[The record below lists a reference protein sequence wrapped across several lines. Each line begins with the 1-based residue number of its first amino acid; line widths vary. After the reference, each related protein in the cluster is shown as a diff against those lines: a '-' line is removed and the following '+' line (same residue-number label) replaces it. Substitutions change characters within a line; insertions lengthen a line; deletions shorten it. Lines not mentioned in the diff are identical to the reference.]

1 MALFSR
7 WSTFAAAAA
16 SAGGA
21 LAVATSVMMGFE
33 PVRAKSVEE
42 YQREIYLHKD
52 GAGKTLADKTAKL
65 PKPVDLIGPAEKEKG
80 APLTEDERNF
90 LTALSTHP
98 YYAWKPTEEEK
109 AKRDALRKKAFEE
122 IAKRRAERA
131 SSVELKAAPVAP
143 GLSDKEFRPF
153 TLAQVTDVSHN
164 TKLFRFKLPREYQ
177 ALGLTVASCLVT
189 KAEIDGAWG
198 GRGARV
204 TGPFPVWAIGE
215 MAAWWPAVW
224 ARVGGAWP
232 VSSSLPLLL
241 LVSVPCRGGYGCVC
255 VSVCAR
261 AGKTV
266 IRPYTP
272 TSGEKVLG
280 YFDLIVKT
288 YPEGVMSKCVA
299 APLSL
304 PPIALIAILT
314 SSPSPQAPVQPEA
327 R

>member
-1 MALFSR
+1 MKCGSDRGKEEHSCQQRRGEPAHSTRGEGHFYVMALFSR

-198 GRGARV
+198 GAGRARDRA
-204 TGPFPVWAIGE
+204 FP
-215 MAAWWPAVW
+215 
-224 ARVGGAWP
+224 RVGNRGNGSLVASCVGPRGRRLARLLLPASAFACLCP
-232 VSSSLPLLL
+232 VSRRVWL
-241 LVSVPCRGGYGCVC
+241 CVC
-255 VSVCAR
+255 LCVRTRRQDGDPPLHAHKR
-261 AGKTV
+261 
-266 IRPYTP
+266 R
-272 TSGEKVLG
+272 
-280 YFDLIVKT
+280 
-288 YPEGVMSKCVA
+288 EG
-299 APLSL
+299 PGLL
-304 PPIALIAILT
+304 
-314 SSPSPQAPVQPEA
+314 
-327 R
+327 